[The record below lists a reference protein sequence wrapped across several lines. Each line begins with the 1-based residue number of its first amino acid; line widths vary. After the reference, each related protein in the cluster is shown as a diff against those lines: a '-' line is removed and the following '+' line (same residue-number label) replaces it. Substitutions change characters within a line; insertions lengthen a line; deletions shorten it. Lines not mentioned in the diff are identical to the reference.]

1 MSDTPAMTIPIRWRS
16 AFDAVSG
23 WSAVVL
29 VMAAPFSRSLFLLA
43 GLIFSLSWFLSH
55 APSRAWQDLR
65 DLPATAP
72 LLLLAAI
79 VGLWAA
85 WSPAPL
91 SDVFNNIKV
100 YCKLL
105 MVLQLVVTLRD
116 PLWQD
121 RAWKAFV
128 SGMLL
133 VVASTWLNVFI
144 DLPWSRTAAQGIGQD
159 HSVFVEYVSQSVMSA
174 LFLGACIHWAWDA
187 RTWPHRAAWL
197 LAGGLTL
204 LSVMLLLQ
212 GRSGWVACACVLVTA
227 VALKT
232 SARWRWWVLLAGVL
246 GLGLLIAASPLAQQ
260 RLLGAYDDL
269 VNYVPMANT
278 SLGGRIDMWRLAWDT
293 FVAHPWLGAG
303 SGMYHSL
310 AAVHFGHCN
319 MTCTH
324 PHNLYL
330 FFAMEYGL
338 PGLLTFL
345 WLLWRIGQTV
355 RQSTQPNRYLLLFWL
370 IIVMV
375 DSLYNVPL
383 WYRAQSYFFY
393 AMLGLGLASCLSSP
407 RDGQAQLGRTA

>member
-1 MSDTPAMTIPIRWRS
+1 MSDTTTLKAPSRWRS

-43 GLIFSLSWFLSH
+43 SLVFSLSWLLSH
-55 APSRAWQDLR
+55 APARAWQDLR
-65 DLPATAP
+65 DVPATAP

-79 VGLWAA
+79 VGLWAL
-85 WSPAPL
+85 WSPAPGG
-91 SDVFNNIKV
+91 DVFNNIKV

-116 PLWQD
+116 PVWQD

-128 SGMLL
+128 AGMLL
-133 VVASTWLNVFI
+133 VVLSTWLNVFV
-144 DLPWSRTAAQGIGQD
+144 DLPWSHTSAQGIGQD

-174 LFLGACIHWAWDA
+174 LFLGACIHWSWEA
-187 RTWPHRAAWL
+187 RTWTHRAGWL
-197 LAGGLTL
+197 LAGALTL

-212 GRSGWVACACVLVTA
+212 GRSGWIACASVLGTA
-227 VALKT
+227 VAVKT
-232 SARWRWWVLLAGVL
+232 PARWRWWMLLVGLL
-246 GLGLLIAASPLAQQ
+246 GLGLLISVSPLAQQ
-260 RLLGAYDDL
+260 RLIGAYNDI
-269 VNYVPMANT
+269 VNYVPMT
-278 SLGGRIDMWRLAWDT
+278 FSSLGARIDMWRLAWDT
-293 FVAHPWLGAG
+293 FLAHPWLGAG

-324 PHNLYL
+324 PHNMYL
-330 FFAMEYGL
+330 FFGMEYGL
-338 PGLLTFL
+338 PGLLAFV
-345 WLLWRIGQTV
+345 WLLWRIGRTV
-355 RQSTQPNRYLLLFWL
+355 RQSTQPRRHLLLFWL
-370 IIVMV
+370 VIVAV

-393 AMLGLGLASCLSSP
+393 AMLGLCLASCLSP
-407 RDGQAQLGRTA
+407 LRAAQASAGRTA